1 MHTLED
7 MQIDQRVSDIYK
19 KVLRLAEQKEYYH
32 KLCLQLQANN
42 KELTEKLYERENAFQ
57 DILEKLE
64 EAEDRFRSK
73 TESDPKE
80 KAQLKKKLEQHVK
93 DIDDCIDWLKN
104 I

>member
-1 MHTLED
+1 

-19 KVLRLAEQKEYYH
+19 KVLRLAEQKEYYQ
-32 KLCLQLQANN
+32 KLCTQLQANN
-42 KELTEKLYERENAFQ
+42 KELTEKLHERENAFQ

-64 EAEDRFRSK
+64 EAEDRFRSN
-73 TESDPKE
+73 TESEPKV